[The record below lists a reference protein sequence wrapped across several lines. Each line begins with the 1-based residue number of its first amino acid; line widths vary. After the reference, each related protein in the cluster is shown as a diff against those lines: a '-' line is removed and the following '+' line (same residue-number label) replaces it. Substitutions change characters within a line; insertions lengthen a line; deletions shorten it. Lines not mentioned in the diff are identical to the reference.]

1 MTIPNILTILRIIL
15 VPFFIAAS
23 VTEHFTLA
31 FVLFMSAAATDILD
45 GMIARR
51 FNQRSWLGAL
61 LDPCADKLMMISGYL
76 FYTFSS
82 KPLLLRLPGWLT
94 YVVFLRDFLIILFA
108 YLLYRRVKV
117 RRFPPSMAGK
127 ASTVLQ
133 AATLAAVIAVNA
145 FAPSLHWLAQLLF
158 RAALVVTLYS
168 SWDYLR
174 RGERLLYDRSAA
186 TRLDVAGTAS

>member
-15 VPFFIAAS
+15 VPFFLAAS
-23 VTEHFTLA
+23 VTQHFTLA
-31 FVLFMSAAATDILD
+31 FVLFLSAAATDILD

-51 FNQRSWLGAL
+51 FNQRSRLGAL
-61 LDPCADKLMMISGYL
+61 LDPAADKLMMVSGYL

-82 KPLLLRLPGWLT
+82 RPLLRLPGWLT
-94 YVVFLRDFLIILFA
+94 SIVFLRDFLIILSA
-108 YLLYRRVKV
+108 YLLYTRVNVK
-117 RRFPPSMAGK
+117 RFPPSIAGK

-133 AATLAAVIAVNA
+133 AATLGTVIAVNA
-145 FAPSLHWLAQLLF
+145 FVPSLLWLAHVLF

-174 RGERLLYDRSAA
+174 RGERLLYDGLAA
-186 TRLDVAGTAS
+186 SRLDVAGTAS